1 MLQMLPPRTPRSTS
15 SPFKRIFTSGT
26 MKQGRSLGRQQ
37 IACFAAVLATLSI
50 VATAQSA
57 DESKKQQVT
66 LYGEARPYVDES
78 PAQLQKAVHE
88 LKGLELA
95 SNQDP
100 LPEMLRKVA
109 DKADALLRATPDLI
123 SDESVSEV
131 QWTVDKGIVP
141 GCTGGG
147 CVDPMRSNEREEKFN
162 YIILAHRGNDNR
174 LHLEEYRTTAN
185 DKPVEGAGAPYFQGF
200 VASWLIFSSPNQ
212 VESRFRYLGRQKI
225 KGQATF
231 VVAFA
236 QVPGS
241 VEMPGTIMTS
251 HGAIPMLLQGIAW
264 VDQSNFR
271 IVRLRTDL
279 LAPQL
284 SMGFKVQTS
293 DIVFGPVRISGA
305 DLDLWLPVTVNAEME
320 AEGQQLRERHLYS
333 NYRLYQ
339 AKSRIVAAPTN

>member
-1 MLQMLPPRTPRSTS
+1 MQEMLPPRTRRSTS
-15 SPFKRIFTSGT
+15 SLFKRILTVGS
-26 MKQGRSLGRQQ
+26 MKHDKSPGRRQ
-37 IACFAAVLATLSI
+37 IACLAAILATLSI
-50 VATAQSA
+50 VAAAQSA
-57 DESKKQQVT
+57 EDLKKQQIT
-66 LYGEARPYVDES
+66 LYAEARPYIDES

-88 LKGLELA
+88 LKGLEPI
-95 SNQDP
+95 SNQDQ

-123 SDESVSEV
+123 SDESVNEA

-147 CVDPMRSNEREEKFN
+147 CVDPMRSNEREQKFD
-162 YIILAHRGNDNR
+162 YIILAHRGDDNR

-212 VESRFRYLGRQKI
+212 PESRFRCLGREKM

-231 VVAFA
+231 VIAFA
-236 QVPGS
+236 QVPGA
-241 VEMPGTIMTS
+241 VEMPGTIVTS
-251 HGAIPMLLQGIAW
+251 HGAIPMLLQGFAW

-284 SMGFKVQTS
+284 SMGFKEQTS

-305 DLDLWLPVTVNAEME
+305 DLDLWLPVSVNAEME